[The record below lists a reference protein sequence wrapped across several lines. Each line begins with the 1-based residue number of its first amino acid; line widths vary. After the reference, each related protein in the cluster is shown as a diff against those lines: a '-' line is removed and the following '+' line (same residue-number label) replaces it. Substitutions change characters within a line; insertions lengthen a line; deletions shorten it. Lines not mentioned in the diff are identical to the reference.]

1 MKPPIKQQS
10 ESNPMRFVIC
20 AFFLTGMISA
30 CIISHIFKTSLYA
43 PVLNFYQSMLSHLG
57 TMEIDA
63 GALLL
68 LVCKKHL
75 KYFLLLWFFS
85 LTNIW
90 NYYYRL
96 FLAYI
101 GFQNGLLLSFCLFM
115 NGPLGILEYLCF
127 LLPHALF
134 LVPGYFISI
143 YRGQL
148 IYRQLQKDG
157 SCIKKSQLILHQIP
171 SFLVAISFLLI
182 ACLMESYLN
191 PHLLRLFFK
200 L

>member
-1 MKPPIKQQS
+1 MIFY
-10 ESNPMRFVIC
+10 NFIIC
-20 AFFLTGMISA
+20 IFFLAGLLLSCLIA
-30 CIISHIFKTSLYA
+30 HFLKNSLYA
-43 PVLNFYQSMLSHLG
+43 PVLNNYQSLL
-57 TMEIDA
+57 TQLENTEINS

-85 LTNIW
+85 FTNIW

-96 FLAYI
+96 FLSYL
-101 GFQNGLLLSFCLFM
+101 GFQSGLLLSFCLFM
-115 NGPLGILEYLCF
+115 NGPLGIVGFLCF

-134 LVPGYFISI
+134 FVPSYFITI

-148 IYRQLQKDG
+148 IYRQLQTEG
-157 SCIKKSQLILHQIP
+157 VGTKKSQLILYQIP

-191 PHLLRLFFK
+191 PILLRLFFNF
-200 L
+200 